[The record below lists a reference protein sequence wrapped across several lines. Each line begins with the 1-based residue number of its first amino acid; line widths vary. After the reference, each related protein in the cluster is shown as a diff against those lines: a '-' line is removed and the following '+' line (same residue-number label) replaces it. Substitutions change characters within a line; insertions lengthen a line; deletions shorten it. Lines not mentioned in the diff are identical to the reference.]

1 MEEQIGNDNLL
12 HLKSLNFGGKANEVS
27 HLPEDVPAHHLAF
40 ADGKSGGQINALPLP
55 YEWIQT
61 PKLSHN
67 YVEYLAESSTFLPK
81 VTTEDM
87 LESTPSNVGG
97 IHTVVGGVS
106 EIQGDISYN
115 SLGKAPASKP
125 AGSFFGMDAS
135 KVKPYLSSTFSIFLL
150 WSLVKENIR
159 IW

>member
-1 MEEQIGNDNLL
+1 MEEQSGNDNLL
-12 HLKSLNFGGKANEVS
+12 HLMSMNFGGKANEVS
-27 HLPEDVPAHHLAF
+27 HGF
-40 ADGKSGGQINALPLP
+40 CGWKKWGQINALPLP